1 MIVNLPKISGKK
13 SDLVYVALKRG
24 ILLREI
30 EPHQVLIEQ
39 SLAGQFGCSQGTIR
53 EALLRLA
60 DDGLVVR
67 SGYRGTHVTE
77 TTLAEAAQMVGV
89 RLSIERTA
97 ARSLAATK
105 GRFEKDKMD
114 AIIEEMGQA
123 HKSRDLYTAG
133 ELDRA
138 FHCALVKAA
147 GMELLAPILL
157 RCALHIHRF
166 THGSTEVP
174 RDFLAETGVRDVHAV
189 LFETIVKGTPDQAEQ
204 AVSDHLAAVLN
215 RWSPALY
222 SSCAPQAFANTFS

>member
-1 MIVNLPKISGKK
+1 MPKISGKK
-13 SDLVYVALKRG
+13 SDLVYVALKRS

-30 EPHQVLIEQ
+30 EPHQVLPEQ

-77 TTLAEAAQMVGV
+77 TTLAEAAQMVAV
-89 RLSIERTA
+89 RLSIERAA
-97 ARSLAATK
+97 ARALAVKSGAFDRNK
-105 GRFEKDKMD
+105 IVG
-114 AIIEEMGQA
+114 ILEEMGQA
-123 HKSRDLYTAG
+123 HKSRDLYTTG

-138 FHCALVKAA
+138 FHCAIVQAA

-166 THGSTEVP
+166 THGSVEVP
-174 RDFLAETGVRDVHAV
+174 RDFLAETGVRAVHDA
-189 LFETIVKGTPDQAEQ
+189 LFEKIVSGTPDQAEQ
-204 AVSDHLAAVLN
+204 AASDHLADVLE
-215 RWSPALY
+215 RWSPTLLSA
-222 SSCAPQAFANTFS
+222 CDPKAFANTLP